1 MTDLTRL
8 TIAEA
13 REKLSAGEIKA
24 VELTDAYLSAIE
36 AANPAINA

>member
-13 REKLSAGEIKA
+13 REKLSSKEIKA
-24 VELTDAYLSAIE
+24 VELTDAYLAAIE
-36 AANPAINA
+36 AALGEP